1 MRVLYLNNYYY
12 IRGGSER
19 VFFGE
24 MELMKRNGH
33 KVAGFARSHPAD
45 QPSDYG
51 YLFPP
56 NIVTAETRLSW
67 DAIRATKEIFYS
79 RSARF
84 GVEQVL
90 SKFKPNIAHVHN
102 IYGRLSTSI
111 LDVLSERNVPTV
123 MTLHDYKLVCPSY
136 LFLHQGHICEDC
148 KGGRFHMAV
157 RNCCHKQSCVASAI
171 VAIESFINDI
181 LDNYRKNIRLF
192 ISPSFFLRNKLIEYG
207 WPADQIKYV
216 PNFLDLSKFEPKFI
230 PGNFFL
236 YLGRLSKE
244 KGLATLICSFL
255 ELKNSKAHMVIAG
268 DGPIRVNLEKLVGSD
283 TRIHFTG
290 HLSSD
295 ALRDLTRNALSVVIP
310 SEYYEN
316 APISV
321 IEALAYGKPVIGAAI
336 GGIPEMVKDGV
347 NGFLF
352 QSGDKK
358 TLTQILY
365 RVLNLT
371 SAQIADMGV
380 AGREKVE
387 QEYSSESHYH
397 QLMRVYHDV
406 LKEN

>member
-1 MRVLYLNNYYY
+1 
-12 IRGGSER
+12 
-19 VFFGE
+19 
-24 MELMKRNGH
+24 
-33 KVAGFARSHPAD
+33 
-45 QPSDYG
+45 
-51 YLFPP
+51 
-56 NIVTAETRLSW
+56 
-67 DAIRATKEIFYS
+67 
-79 RSARF
+79 
-84 GVEQVL
+84 
-90 SKFKPNIAHVHN
+90 
-102 IYGRLSTSI
+102 
-111 LDVLSERNVPTV
+111 
-123 MTLHDYKLVCPSY
+123 
-136 LFLHQGHICEDC
+136 
-148 KGGRFHMAV
+148 MAV

-230 PGNFFL
+230 PGNYFL

-244 KGLATLICSFL
+244 KGLSTLIRSFL
-255 ELKNSKAHMVIAG
+255 ELKNSKVHLVIAG
-268 DGPIRVNLEKLVGSD
+268 DGPIRGNLEKLVESD
-283 TRIHFTG
+283 TNIHFTG

-310 SEYYEN
+310 SECYEN